1 MNLLKPVSTIMTSD
15 LITVNP
21 KDPLAEVKRKF
32 DESNI
37 HHILVVRYKTLVG
50 MISKSDFL
58 FFLRGFAHNDMDRLI
73 EEARLNAFK
82 AEELMITKLAKLT
95 SNEPIRTAVELF
107 KINRFHA
114 LPIVDDE
121 QLVGIITTHD
131 IIKALADD
139 PIELRDYENE

>member
-1 MNLLKPVSTIMTSD
+1 MNLMKPVSTIMTRE

-37 HHILVVRYKTLVG
+37 HHLPVVRYKELVG
-50 MISKSDFL
+50 MISKTDFL
-58 FFLRGFAHNDMDRLI
+58 FFLRGFAQNEMDRLI
-73 EEARLNAFK
+73 EEARLNAFR
-82 AEELMITKLAKLT
+82 AEELMVTKLAKVG

-114 LPIVDDE
+114 LPIVDDGE
-121 QLVGIITTHD
+121 LVGIVTTHD
-131 IIKALADD
+131 IIQALADD
-139 PIELRDYENE
+139 PISLRDYENE

>member
-1 MNLLKPVSTIMTSD
+1 MTRD

-21 KDPLAEVKRKF
+21 KDPLSDVKRKF
-32 DESNI
+32 EESNI
-37 HHILVVRYKTLVG
+37 HHLLVVRHKTLVG

-82 AEELMITKLAKLT
+82 AEELMVTKLAKVG

-114 LPIVDDE
+114 LPIVDDDE
-121 QLVGIITTHD
+121 LTGIVTTHD
-131 IIKALADD
+131 IIKALAED
-139 PIELRDYENE
+139 PIP